1 MCAVCTVL
9 RKQKSNEV
17 RQWKLLRIKIEDFD
31 SGILKIEQRKQREC
45 EVKFNKY
52 FYRKVR
58 ILQLSLT
65 DLVRTH
71 DSKS

>member
-17 RQWKLLRIKIEDFD
+17 RQWKLLRIKMEDFD

-45 EVKFNKY
+45 EVKCNKY